1 MKAVL
6 LLAVVAACY
15 TPVTVRRESTHLNED
30 SGRLVAAAIAPEQG
44 NPKRQQFDEH
54 YQAALAFYER
64 TQYPEAIAEFEAAYD
79 LDPQPI
85 LVFNIGQAYRKAG
98 KLDEALAKYH
108 EYLEKDP
115 AAERDRVNDIIRE
128 VERALGPRRPVSV
141 RKL

>member
-54 YQAALAFYER
+54 
-64 TQYPEAIAEFEAAYD
+64 YD